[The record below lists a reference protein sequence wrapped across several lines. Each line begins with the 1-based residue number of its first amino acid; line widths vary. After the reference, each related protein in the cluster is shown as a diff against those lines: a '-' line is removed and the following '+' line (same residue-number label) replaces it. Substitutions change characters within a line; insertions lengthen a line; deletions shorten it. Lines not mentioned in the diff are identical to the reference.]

1 MIDKTENFLKNNKRL
16 SPKKVKAL
24 IKLLKDRGVVS
35 NTCITVPKI
44 KPAQKEFKPV
54 NSDFLNKNFVQI

>member
-1 MIDKTENFLKNNKRL
+1 MIDETKKILKNNKQL

-35 NTCITVPKI
+35 NTCITVPKVEL
-44 KPAQKEFKPV
+44 AQKEFKPI

>member
-24 IKLLKDRGVVS
+24 IKLSKDRGVVS

-54 NSDFLNKNFVQI
+54 NSDFLNKIFGK

>member
-1 MIDKTENFLKNNKRL
+1 MINETENFLKNNKRL

-35 NTCITVPKI
+35 NTCVTLPKI
-44 KPAQKEFKPV
+44 EPAQKEFKPV